1 MRTQGGGGS
10 IAVREHILPTR
21 KLSEQKHTDIA
32 NWFWF
37 AAEVSSEDED
47 DPGLDGPDMDEILL
61 SPASQIQP
69 EDSAGPGN
77 SKIMSVN

>member
-1 MRTQGGGGS
+1 MLTNFG
-10 IAVREHILPTR
+10 
-21 KLSEQKHTDIA
+21 
-32 NWFWF
+32 F
-37 AAEVSSEDED
+37 AAEVSSEEED

-77 SKIMSVN
+77 SKIMPAN

>member
-1 MRTQGGGGS
+1 LS
-10 IAVREHILPTR
+10 TR
-21 KLSEQKHTDIA
+21 KLSEQKRTDIA
-32 NWFWF
+32 NCYGF
-37 AAEVSSEDED
+37 AAEVTSEDED